1 MKDFFRA
8 SSEEFDWKMAAI
20 SKMAPDGSMPTSDHY
35 QEILKLHEML
45 EEHEI
50 PHVIDRIFDGWFV
63 HYPVSGLDEENH
75 VCSCVQ
81 HFGSYGAFRDLLEI
95 MGLTTDEEDNPQG
108 WLSAENVFSRIE
120 AHWRASR
127 ENA

>member
-1 MKDFFRA
+1 MIPFEDFLKEAELRL
-8 SSEEFDWKMAAI
+8 DTCR
-20 SKMAPDGSMPTSDHY
+20 KMAPDGSMPLNDDY

-50 PHVIDRIFDGWFV
+50 PHVFDRIFDGWFV

-81 HFGSYGAFRDLLEI
+81 HFGSYGAFRDCLEL
-95 MGLTTDEEDNPQG
+95 MGLTTEEEDNPQG
-108 WLSAENVFSRIE
+108 WLTAEDVFCRIE
-120 AHWRASR
+120 AHWRANR